1 MVRTCQGIVVVFVLD
16 LNAMHSSID
25 RLSKKEINRIVRESL
40 GLAGITYSTENGV
53 CTLEECVQLSLEV
66 NNCE

>member
-1 MVRTCQGIVVVFVLD
+1 
-16 LNAMHSSID
+16 MHSSID
-25 RLSKKEINRIVRESL
+25 RLSKEEINRIVRESL

-66 NNCE
+66 NNSE